1 MTSAVAFDVENRASG
16 PAALAICEALILALV
31 ETKTLSGD
39 QASGLLCDG
48 EAAYRYAPAGPK
60 KSLHDAVVL
69 AIEGIRKSVTA
80 ASIPRVNGHK
90 HLNGRDGLATFAH
103 QRMDAERAITTDSG
117 FPNSGRSPGA
127 RP

>member
-48 EAAYRYAPAGPK
+48 
-60 KSLHDAVVL
+60 
-69 AIEGIRKSVTA
+69 
-80 ASIPRVNGHK
+80 
-90 HLNGRDGLATFAH
+90 
-103 QRMDAERAITTDSG
+103 
-117 FPNSGRSPGA
+117 
-127 RP
+127 